1 VISSFREFF
10 LCEVAISKR
19 NIDLLFKKYYQL
31 DTPEA
36 GTDVEAMPQV
46 KSNITQVIN
55 KFNKVTPK
63 LKNKDIFAYKDIDDL
78 NRVIFNAE
86 REVSKRQIDVQVKKD
101 SKKIY
106 EDDNWLVIRP
116 MSHAASC
123 KYGSGSKWCT
133 AMKDTSEHWSSYTQK
148 GIHFYYI
155 INKQPAAGYSAGGFR
170 DEKFAL
176 AAQPQI
182 DPDQW
187 EAFDSEDTGMD
198 INTLWW
204 EIDAISGSVHKSS
217 SGIFAAIEKDLEVAP
232 MAAFLEKLKPG
243 IETFKK
249 GKESGFTKAEFEKV
263 AGGDN
268 RTTDEF
274 LVDLAADWGDT
285 FMRHSGLIYTDDRS
299 KWKINPK
306 DFDQRLIRMSDKIF
320 LEVPFSLH
328 TLRYAITV
336 KEGNWPEWEAR
347 FYEMVRKVT
356 VEDIATPWL
365 HSDEAAFH
373 DTQSKFIALLAHIDL
388 FSRYFRMHGGYPDV
402 PSHTDPSMTVKR
414 VNGRNFIRWLVFD
427 ADLHKYI
434 SPFRAITTFMNPEAE
449 WAKKRKPDLKIQ
461 YRNPKDTPKEMPWKH
476 LQI

>member
-1 VISSFREFF
+1 MISSFREFF

-63 LKNKDIFAYKDIDDL
+63 LKNKDIFAYKDIDL
-78 NRVIFNAE
+78 NRAIFNAE

-155 INKQPAAGYSAGGFR
+155 INKQPAAGYSAGGYR

-232 MAAFLEKLKPG
+232 MAAFLEPMHSLISP
-243 IETFKK
+243 INLD
-249 GKESGFTKAEFEKV
+249 GFT
-263 AGGDN
+263 
-268 RTTDEF
+268 
-274 LVDLAADWGDT
+274 
-285 FMRHSGLIYTDDRS
+285 
-299 KWKINPK
+299 
-306 DFDQRLIRMSDKIF
+306 
-320 LEVPFSLH
+320 
-328 TLRYAITV
+328 
-336 KEGNWPEWEAR
+336 
-347 FYEMVRKVT
+347 
-356 VEDIATPWL
+356 
-365 HSDEAAFH
+365 
-373 DTQSKFIALLAHIDL
+373 
-388 FSRYFRMHGGYPDV
+388 
-402 PSHTDPSMTVKR
+402 
-414 VNGRNFIRWLVFD
+414 
-427 ADLHKYI
+427 
-434 SPFRAITTFMNPEAE
+434 
-449 WAKKRKPDLKIQ
+449 
-461 YRNPKDTPKEMPWKH
+461 
-476 LQI
+476 